1 MSDRILPKTPQG
13 WFTLAGICFG
23 VVSGAVGALVGGHAW
38 LLATVEHVHVSL
50 SEIDRQRDEI
60 EADISL
66 LDKMLESMPEGADRD
81 AILARRVQKY
91 SELDRLNGL

>member
-1 MSDRILPKTPQG
+1 MADRILPTTLQG
-13 WFTLAGICFG
+13 WLAMAGICAG
-23 VVSGAVGALVGGHAW
+23 ILSGIAGSAVASYAW

-60 EADISL
+60 EADILL
-66 LDKMLESMPEGADRD
+66 LDKMLESLPEGEERD
-81 AILARRVQKY
+81 AVLARRVQKY

>member
-1 MSDRILPKTPQG
+1 MADRILPTTAQG
-13 WFTLAGICFG
+13 WLAMAGIG
-23 VVSGAVGALVGGHAW
+23 AGLLSGIAGSAVASHAW

-60 EADISL
+60 EADLYL
-66 LDKMLESMPEGADRD
+66 LDKMLENMDPGPDRD
-81 AILARRVQKY
+81 AVMERRGQKQ